1 MEKKTEKIAA
11 GCCAVLA
18 ANWVSATVI
27 GYPFLYCWGGYIAA
41 PLYQSWGLFFLY
53 ITAGFIVLCLFRKRL
68 DGFLIGIGV
77 FVGIV
82 ELPRFMDMF
91 FRLGGSCG

>member
-1 MEKKTEKIAA
+1 MENKTEAVIGIAA
-11 GCCAVLA
+11 AVLG
-18 ANWVSATVI
+18 ANWLAATVI

-53 ITAGFIVLCLFRKRL
+53 ITAGFIVLSLFRKRL
-68 DGFLIGIGV
+68 GGFLIGIGV

-82 ELPRFMDMF
+82 ELPRFMDMV